1 MPETTKTDP
10 TDLGTRRPKSQP
22 LTAKRDHFEPM
33 KLPDFSLE
41 IYLLDHVSPEDPIS
55 LFIMYYPPAIIKY
68 IVQITNLNPREPRN
82 PEYPYTRAID

>member
-1 MPETTKTDP
+1 
-10 TDLGTRRPKSQP
+10 
-22 LTAKRDHFEPM
+22 M
-33 KLPDFSLE
+33 KLPGFSPE

-82 PEYPYTRAID
+82 PEYLYARVTD